1 MFCRAARP
9 QRPLSDP
16 GTMAN
21 SVVNRDV
28 SAHAPDSQGRRPTAS
43 RRLVHD
49 PPHPALRPSTPSP
62 LVAREACG
70 LRVPHVSRA
79 GTLQPLLLA
88 EPPTRLPSTLQR
100 ANGGSVKT
108 QGDHARPLFKAP
120 SLTRKKQSPSSCRV
134 LQGPAGLTR
143 PELPGHLLPTR
154 WPCGP
159 LCGPHLPHTTLRKRK
174 TIFGL

>member
-1 MFCRAARP
+1 
-9 QRPLSDP
+9 
-16 GTMAN
+16 MAN
-21 SVVNRDV
+21 SFVNRDV

-43 RRLVHD
+43 PRRVHD

-108 QGDHARPLFKAP
+108 QGRPRQA
-120 SLTRKKQSPSSCRV
+120 SVQSPQSHPEETKSKF
-134 LQGPAGLTR
+134 LQGPAGSCRVPQASRGPSSQATSSPRAGHVALSVALTC
-143 PELPGHLLPTR
+143 PT
-154 WPCGP
+154 
-159 LCGPHLPHTTLRKRK
+159 PHLEKERQFLAFKLLQLK
-174 TIFGL
+174 